1 MIISGVSRLG
11 GALTAYAR
19 GEPMQRSRGA
29 RGKIPFEVSF
39 AMHCGEPSLR
49 VEPGTFQGNGDMTY
63 AEGNVD
69 EDAWIIACKD
79 ETTGEYKPTFL
90 PVGGESGA
98 GHVIL
103 RAPLDNGIVGGK
115 PTLEWSTDKPASS
128 DDELVVNVATVTLKQ
143 GTGEAAD
150 VVGASVVQVLHGD
163 YWFPSGTSTL
173 PGNYEWRAVD
183 ENVWELPRV
192 ILMQTPNQ
200 ARAGKAVVCGVLRG
214 SCGVGVAVAE
224 EKADYCFGDIV
235 GVPHNLWPAQ
245 ISVAEG
251 VRVRVTAGIT
261 DDVVIYAR
269 TDGGNFVEWGSII
282 VTGGPFPLPWKG
294 QRFGVALTQE
304 FETRSCVSG
313 YRSAIITTLQAS
325 AQFDDYITT
334 VPMAVISYVEVK
346 SVTCEADS
354 KGFWVLTPLSSALIH
369 VRPTLNIALGGT
381 SSPATEFMDCA
392 FFADMKC
399 KASWQGAADDDAGGG
414 GSEGGGGGSESS
426 SSSSKAKARVGAL
439 PASEGASARAAE
451 SADAADAD
459 FF

>member
-1 MIISGVSRLG
+1 M
-11 GALTAYAR
+11 TAFAR

-39 AMHCGEPSLR
+39 AMHCGAPSLR

-63 AEGNVD
+63 AEGNLN
-69 EDAWIIACKD
+69 EDAWIVGEKD
-79 ETTGEYKPTFL
+79 ENTGEYKPTFIS
-90 PVGGESGA
+90 VAGESGS
-98 GHVIL
+98 GYVIM
-103 RAPLDNGIVGGK
+103 RVPLDNGIVGGA
-115 PTLEWSTDKPASS
+115 PELEWSTDKPASS
-128 DDELVVNVATVTLKQ
+128 DDELVMTVAQVSLKK
-143 GTGEAAD
+143 GTGEGAD

-163 YWFPSGTSTL
+163 YWFPSGTSSL

-192 ILMQTPNQ
+192 IIMQTPNQ
-200 ARAGKAVVCGVLRG
+200 ARPGKAVVCGVLRG
-214 SCGVGVAVAE
+214 SCGADVAVAE
-224 EKADYCFGDIV
+224 DKAEYCFGEIV
-235 GVPHNLWPAQ
+235 GVPRSLWPAR
-245 ISVAEG
+245 ISVGEG

-269 TDGGNFVEWGSII
+269 ADNGNFVEWGSVI

-304 FETRSCVSG
+304 FETRSSPPG
-313 YRSAIITTLQAS
+313 DTAAIITTLQAR
-325 AQFDDYITT
+325 AQFDDYIAT

-354 KGFWVLTPLSSALIH
+354 KGFWILTPLSSALIH

-381 SSPATEFMDCA
+381 DSPATEFMDKC
-392 FFADMKC
+392 FFADHLC
-399 KASWQGAADDDAGGG
+399 KASWNGAAEDSGG
-414 GSEGGGGGSESS
+414 GSEGGGGSE
-426 SSSSKAKARVGAL
+426 SSSKAKSKFARVGTL
-439 PASEGASARAAE
+439 ASSEDASARAAE
-451 SADAADAD
+451 AADAAEAD